1 MAKERLD
8 EFEAVN
14 PSPPSTRNASSL
26 TRNQWLPP
34 MQGMVKINCDGAI
47 FSKENK
53 TRIGVVIRD
62 NRGLVL
68 GSLSKQAPQAYA
80 PLEIEAMTASA
91 ALQFRADLGFHHV
104 ILETDSQVLVKAL
117 LNDTKFLSV
126 MGLVLDEIRISATC
140 FNELHYSYIKRECSK
155 IAHMLA

>member
-1 MAKERLD
+1 
-8 EFEAVN
+8 
-14 PSPPSTRNASSL
+14 
-26 TRNQWLPP
+26 

-68 GSLSKQAPQAYA
+68 GSLSKQVPQAYA
-80 PLEIEAMTASA
+80 PLKIEAMTASA

-104 ILETDSQVLVKAL
+104 ILETDSQVLVKDL
-117 LNDTKFLSV
+117 LNDTKFLSA

-155 IAHMLA
+155 IAHMLV